1 MSQTNTR
8 AVLTAEQ
15 KASYNASLK
24 KFVLLAC
31 KANGLKARDMPV
43 IIAPEMEEIG
53 GEWFPIESDG
63 ARIANNPL
71 NESVYVRLV
80 QPFEKV
86 VTSNGIDKVVIG
98 FNNCNQFYTKE
109 EWLSLCDDNDY
120 RIGSIMHGMTLVVE
134 ETTTPSKSTT
144 GAITGGWQPKLSGV
158 NGVQLLSN
166 GLPIYRRTV
175 PKNAVNR
182 RTGERLLID
191 DKLVAHDNGDAV
203 KSSALK
209 RLADKARKTFEDING
224 AKETPIETPAETP
237 VAESTEPTTTATTK
251 K

>member
-80 QPFEKV
+80 QPFEMV
-86 VTSNGIDKVVIG
+86 VSSSGIDTVVIV

-134 ETTTPSKSTT
+134 ETTTPSKSTTT

-191 DKLVAHDNGDAV
+191 DKLVAHDNGEAV

-209 RLADKARKTFEDING
+209 RLADNARKALENNINS
-224 AKETPIETPAETP
+224 AVETP
-237 VAESTEPTTTATTK
+237 VPSATTTATTK